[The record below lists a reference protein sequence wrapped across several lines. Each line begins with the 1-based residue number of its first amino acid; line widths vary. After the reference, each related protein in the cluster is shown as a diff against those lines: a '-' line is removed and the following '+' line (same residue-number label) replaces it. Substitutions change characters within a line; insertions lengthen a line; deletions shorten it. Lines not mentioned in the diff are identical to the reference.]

1 VGALGWETDAIA
13 ATVMGGTF
21 LGGGQGSVLPTLAGV
36 LLLGMMYN
44 LLNLEGTITPWW
56 QLVLRGGFLLLV
68 VIFQQRIAQRKR
80 KACIAKK

>member
-1 VGALGWETDAIA
+1 V
-13 ATVMGGTF
+13 F
-21 LGGGQGSVLPTLAGV
+21 PTLAGV

-68 VIFQQRIAQRKR
+68 VIFQQGVVKTSRLDS
-80 KACIAKK
+80 